1 MKDLDKKELHLLFE
15 EFKNSSDEKS
25 YSLLYE
31 KYKKLVYN
39 IAFCIIKNRENSED
53 IVQIVFS
60 KIWKIDKKLLPSN
73 SEASWLYSV
82 TKNETLNYLKINK
95 SHLNLD
101 DIYYI
106 NNEDEEINKIIDK
119 DKYNKMISNLDKKG
133 QEVVSLKLISGL
145 SFKEISNILKEPI
158 GTIQW
163 RYYNSLHSLKA
174 IIANSLMFILSISLY
189 FSERKK
195 NKKREVIEE
204 KEHEENIE
212 NNINENI
219 GDNVAT
225 GDRESEIEEDY
236 SENEQTKSES
246 QDIEKNTIANNE
258 IIENIVIDDKVQETD
273 FIEIGLLSLSGVF
286 LLTTIFFSIIFI
298 KYQQNLKKKMSK

>member
-15 EFKNSSDEKS
+15 QFKNSSDEKS

-39 IAFCIIKNRENSED
+39 IAFSIIKNRENSED

-73 SEASWLYSV
+73 NEASWLDSV

-174 IIANSLMFILSISLY
+174 IIVNSLMFILSISLY
-189 FSERKK
+189 FSERTK

-204 KEHEENIE
+204 KEHEENI
-212 NNINENI
+212 

-225 GDRESEIEEDY
+225 GDREFEIEEDY

-246 QDIEKNTIANNE
+246 QDIEKNTITNNE

>member
-1 MKDLDKKELHLLFE
+1 M
-15 EFKNSSDEKS
+15 
-25 YSLLYE
+25 
-31 KYKKLVYN
+31 
-39 IAFCIIKNRENSED
+39 
-53 IVQIVFS
+53 FS

-73 SEASWLYSV
+73 NEASWLDSV

-174 IIANSLMFILSISLY
+174 IIVNSLMFILSISLY
-189 FSERKK
+189 FSERTK

-204 KEHEENIE
+204 KEHE
-212 NNINENI
+212 ENI

-246 QDIEKNTIANNE
+246 QDIEKNTITNNE